1 MPPTQNGIRFR
12 NPMRTLRLLLLA
24 SLSGLRL
31 RAEPSADFHGP
42 VGLQLWTLNA
52 ELQKSVPDTLDRVKA
67 WGFAELETAGT
78 GGLPAAQFRA
88 ELDKR
93 GLSVVAA
100 HVQYEALSAD
110 VAAVIREVQALGAPV
125 AFCAWIPHSGPFTPE
140 LAVEAAAHFNKWG
153 AAFRA
158 AGLRLGY
165 HTHGYEFVPGTKAGR
180 TLFDDFVGALDPE
193 LIGLEMDVFWVVHAG
208 QDPVALLNRYPTRWV
223 ALHVKD
229 IRKGAPTGLTTGG
242 APAADKVVV
251 GTGAID
257 WPAVLGAAQRLGVR
271 SYFIEDESPDPVG
284 NIPQS
289 LEYLQHLRRPQ

>member
-1 MPPTQNGIRFR
+1 MK
-12 NPMRTLRLLLLA
+12 MLRLLLLA

-31 RAEPSADFHGP
+31 LAEPSADFHGP
-42 VGLQLWTLNA
+42 MGLQLWSLNT
-52 ELQKSVPDTLDRVKA
+52 EFGKGVPDTLDRVKA
-67 WGFAELETAGT
+67 WGFAEVETAGT
-78 GGLPAAQFRA
+78 GSLPVAQFRA

-93 GLSVVAA
+93 GLSAVAA

-140 LAVEAAAHFNKWG
+140 LATEVAARFNKWG

-165 HTHGYEFVPGTKAGR
+165 HTHGYEFVPSATAGL

-193 LIGLEMDVFWVVHAG
+193 SIVLEMDVFWVVHAG
-208 QDPVALLNRYPTRWV
+208 QDPVVLLNRYPTRWV

-242 APAADKVVV
+242 APATDKVAV
-251 GTGAID
+251 GAGAID
-257 WPAVLGAAQRLGVR
+257 WPAVLGTAQRLGVR
-271 SYFIEDESPDPVG
+271 SYFIEDESPEPVA
-284 NIPQS
+284 NIPRS
-289 LEYLQHLRRPQ
+289 LGYLQHLSMQD